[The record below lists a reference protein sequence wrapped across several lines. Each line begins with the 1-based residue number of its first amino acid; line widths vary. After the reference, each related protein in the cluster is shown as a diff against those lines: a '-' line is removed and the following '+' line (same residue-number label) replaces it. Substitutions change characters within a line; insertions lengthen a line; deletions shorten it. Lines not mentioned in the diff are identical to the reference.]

1 MVWFKKRS
9 FITFTLLVLLI
20 YISMR
25 LTEFDLAKFR
35 DFRNMIDFLGHW
47 FPMDFSNFSR
57 MLQDSLETLAMAF
70 LGSFL
75 GLIFGL
81 PISFFAARNTAPT
94 KLLYHSSRV
103 SLSFVR
109 SIPEIVFGL
118 ILLTAL
124 GLGPFPAVLAIMF
137 HNVGVLG
144 KLISELIEAAEPGP
158 QEAMKAVGAKNWF
171 GSLFSILPQIWPNV
185 LSSYFYRF
193 EVAIRTSLILGFIGG
208 GGIGQRLFNDFK
220 TFHYSAVSLDVLI
233 IMVIVVLVDF
243 LGSYVRNR
251 VI

>member
-1 MVWFKKRS
+1 MWFKKRQ
-9 FITFTLLVLLI
+9 IFTVILLVI
-20 YISMR
+20 FIAYSMK
-25 LTEFDLAKFR
+25 LTEFDLTKFR
-35 DFRNMIDFLGHW
+35 DYRNMLDFLTHW
-47 FPMDFSNFSR
+47 FPMNTENLPRIIQASI
-57 MLQDSLETLAMAF
+57 ETLAMAF

-75 GLIFGL
+75 GLIIGI
-81 PISFFAARNTAPT
+81 PISFIAARNTAPSGI
-94 KLLYHSSRV
+94 LYHVSRTL
-103 SLSFVR
+103 LSFVR

-137 HNVGVLG
+137 HNIGVLG
-144 KLISELIEAAEPGP
+144 KLISELIEAADPGP
-158 QEAMKAVGAKNWF
+158 QEAMKAVGSKKWF
-171 GSLFSILPQIWPNV
+171 GAIFSIIPQIWPNV

-220 TFHYSAVSLDVLI
+220 TFHYSSVSLDVLVI
-233 IMVIVVLVDF
+233 MIMVILVDL
-243 LGSYVRNR
+243 LGSYIRNR